1 MHCAVMRMSAYN
13 LQDKKIWDFSLFLE
27 TSYHFHTSDDM
38 TAAPKMSPR
47 IIYVMSSNC
56 YRYVRSAKC
65 MSTDRV
71 LKHDYRPIP
80 ISGRAI
86 GASLV
91 LITHLTRLDV
101 CQWCSESANQSTS
114 SRQKNNLQSLIFNAV
129 ECFVCTLS
137 EQPPIYRIARC

>member
-1 MHCAVMRMSAYN
+1 
-13 LQDKKIWDFSLFLE
+13 
-27 TSYHFHTSDDM
+27 M
-38 TAAPKMSPR
+38 TAAPNMSPR

-91 LITHLTRLDV
+91 ELGGMT
-101 CQWCSESANQSTS
+101 
-114 SRQKNNLQSLIFNAV
+114 KNLYHGIFLNYTGFTV
-129 ECFVCTLS
+129 YDGIFFS
-137 EQPPIYRIARC
+137 HG